1 MWKEQEV
8 PATVIGVDKSAGVR
22 KADGTLNDSWC
33 RVGYLWTLN
42 LRPTEQA
49 RTQRLPNSESRE
61 ENHLHAAL
69 LLCDAITKDLITRLN
84 SVMNRF
90 FWFIL
95 LNAFYSFSSSASI
108 LSPPA
113 PSSSP
118 FLNFFQSGRAHGA
131 LVEALVDGDG
141 HYSAWNGGLCLS
153 CLPPL
158 SHHHLLQGHQEVGCH
173 FSVLFLF
180 SA

>member
-8 PATVIGVDKSAGVR
+8 PATVIGVNKSAGVR

-49 RTQRLPNSESRE
+49 RT
-61 ENHLHAAL
+61 L
-69 LLCDAITKDLITRLN
+69 LLPTQKARRESHLCSVIVLYNALTKALKAIRK
-84 SVMNRF
+84 SVLCFWMLCWF
-90 FWFIL
+90 FWFIE
-95 LNAFYSFSSSASI
+95 LNTFCSFSTSVPKP

-113 PSSSP
+113 AS
-118 FLNFFQSGRAHGA
+118 FLSLSLSGRAHGA

-141 HYSAWNGGLCLS
+141 HYSAWNSGLCLS
-153 CLPPL
+153 GLPPL
-158 SHHHLLQGHQEVGCH
+158 SHHHLLQGHQEVG
-173 FSVLFLF
+173 FLF
-180 SA
+180 FS